1 MNRQKSRVYR
11 SIRRLR
17 VGHFHFRTAL
27 GSRASRDVFMVASP
41 SRNQM
46 GVVDRGDYPKVSND
60 TIKHEKTRG
69 TYIAKQ
75 ML

>member
-1 MNRQKSRVYR
+1 MNRQKPRVHR

-27 GSRASRDVFMVASP
+27 GSRASRNVLMVASP

-46 GVVDRGDYPKVSND
+46 GVVDRRDYPEVSND
-60 TIKHEKTRG
+60 TIKHGETRG
-69 TYIAKQ
+69 TYTAKQ
-75 ML
+75 KS